1 MTPLRTK
8 VLRLL
13 LTRGGWVQ
21 RVALN
26 PLTTCQP
33 ALEDVLADLVIEGH
47 AEFRRH
53 VGYRLLGGP
62 QVREARVR
70 LMTDP
75 TLLRAVAAAEV
86 QTDAGQQMVMG
97 VAERRPELG
106 GAVVT
111 YQMEL
116 PVCGSPSELLA
127 QATALAGFCKTG
139 LLAGLAGMTGGQKQ

>member
-13 LTRGGWVQ
+13 LTQGTWVP
-21 RVALN
+21 RDALN
-26 PLTTCQP
+26 RLTACQP

-47 AEFRRH
+47 AEFKRH
-53 VGYRLLGGP
+53 VGYRLQGGP
-62 QVREARVR
+62 QVREARVQ
-70 LMTDP
+70 LMNDP
-75 TLLRAVAAAEV
+75 ALRRAVASAEV
-86 QTDAGQQMVMG
+86 QTDAGAQLVMG

-127 QATALAGFCKTG
+127 QATSLMGHFKTG
-139 LLAGLAGMTGGQKQ
+139 LLAGLAGGRGHA

>member
-1 MTPLRTK
+1 MSATPLRTK

-13 LTRGGWVQ
+13 LTQGTWVD
-21 RVALN
+21 RTALN
-26 PLTTCQP
+26 HLTTCQP
-33 ALEDVLADLVIEGH
+33 ALDDVLADLVIEGH

-62 QVREARVR
+62 QVREARVQ

-86 QTDAGQQMVMG
+86 QTDAGQQLVMG

-127 QATALAGFCKTG
+127 QAQALAGFFKTG
-139 LLAGLAGMTGGQKQ
+139 LLEGLGGHRQ

>member
-13 LTRGGWVQ
+13 LTRGSWVQ
-21 RVALN
+21 REVFN

-47 AEFRRH
+47 AEFKRYA
-53 VGYRLLGGP
+53 GYRLLGGP
-62 QVREARVR
+62 QVREARVQ

-75 TLLRAVAAAEV
+75 SLLRAVAAAEV
-86 QTDAGQQMVMG
+86 QTEAGQQLVMG
-97 VAERRPELG
+97 VAERRAELG

-116 PVCGSPSELLA
+116 PVCGSPSELIA
-127 QATALAGFCKTG
+127 QATSLAGFCKTG
-139 LLAGLAGMTGGQKQ
+139 LLAGLGGLKQ

>member
-13 LTRGGWVQ
+13 LTRGSWVQ
-21 RVALN
+21 RDAFN
-26 PLTTCQP
+26 PLATCQP

-47 AEFRRH
+47 AEFKRYA
-53 VGYRLLGGP
+53 GYRLLGGA
-62 QVREARVR
+62 QVREARVQ

-86 QTDAGQQMVMG
+86 QTDAGQQLVMG
-97 VAERRPELG
+97 VAERRAELG

-127 QATALAGFCKTG
+127 QAQALAGFCKTG
-139 LLAGLAGMTGGQKQ
+139 LLAGLGGMTGGHGQ

>member
-13 LTRGGWVQ
+13 LTKGSWVD
-21 RVALN
+21 RAAFN

-33 ALEDVLADLVIEGH
+33 ALEDVLADLVIAGQV
-47 AEFRRH
+47 EFKRF

-62 QVREARVR
+62 QVREARMR
-70 LMTDP
+70 LMTDS

-86 QTDAGQQMVMG
+86 QTDAGPQLVMG

-139 LLAGLAGMTGGQKQ
+139 LLAGLGGQKQ

>member
-13 LTRGGWVQ
+13 LTKGTWVE
-21 RVALN
+21 RTALN

-47 AEFRRH
+47 AEFKRYA
-53 VGYRLLGGP
+53 GYRLLGGP
-62 QVREARVR
+62 QVREARVQ

-75 TLLRAVAAAEV
+75 SLLRAVAAAEV
-86 QTDAGQQMVMG
+86 QTEAGQQLVMG

>member
-8 VLRLL
+8 VLRVL
-13 LTRGGWVQ
+13 LTKGTWVQ
-21 RVALN
+21 REALN

-47 AEFRRH
+47 AEFKRYA
-53 VGYRLLGGP
+53 GYRLLGGP
-62 QVREARVR
+62 QVREARVQ

-86 QTDAGQQMVMG
+86 QTDAGQQLVMG
-97 VAERRPELG
+97 VAERRADLG

-139 LLAGLAGMTGGQKQ
+139 LLAGLGGQRQ

>member
-13 LTRGGWVQ
+13 LTKGTWVQ
-21 RVALN
+21 REAFN

-33 ALEDVLADLVIEGH
+33 ALEDVLADLVIDGH
-47 AEFRRH
+47 AEFKRH

-62 QVREARVR
+62 QVRDARVQ
-70 LMTDP
+70 LMADP
-75 TLLRAVAAAEV
+75 TLVRAVAAAEV
-86 QTDAGQQMVMG
+86 QTDAGQQLVMG

-116 PVCGSPSELLA
+116 PVCGSHSELLA
-127 QATALAGFCKTG
+127 QATALAEFCKTG
-139 LLAGLAGMTGGQKQ
+139 LLAGLGGGHGHA